1 MKLDYDKSNKIM
13 GWLSF
18 AIALCVFWLTVEPT
32 VSFWDAGEYITTSAT
47 LQVGH
52 PPGAPLYQMMGAFF
66 SMFAL
71 SPNKVAYMVNLMSV
85 FSSAFTILF
94 MFWSM
99 TLLLKRHILKNTGDD
114 LMILGAAFVGAMA
127 FTFSDTFWFNAVEA
141 EVYAPATL
149 LMAVMFYVGLLWERD
164 MLEPRGNRWLILLSL
179 IIGLSFGV
187 HFIGILTIPAIGLLW
202 YFKHF
207 KKITIL
213 NFVVANIAVV
223 AALLFIFKLLLPY
236 TLSIFGYLEVFF
248 VNDIGLPFNSGTII
262 ALLLVIGLFYGLIT
276 LSRKRNSPLLHNV
289 TLCIMFVLVGF
300 SSWTML
306 PIRANAGPPINEN
319 RPDDARSLLAYYNR
333 EQYPSAPLFYG
344 ESFTDQYAGLNPDD
358 PFRDE
363 KPKYEKDY
371 KLGKYVIVNRFE
383 NALQN
388 SNPDHIGILPRMSD
402 TSRSKE
408 YIDFMGGLNYT
419 VTERFKDN
427 QELMSLLSD
436 NQRQFERGRID
447 AAEYAKTL
455 TSLQNIRDDDGE
467 LLEVLKIEK
476 PTLAQNISFFANYQV
491 NYMYVRY
498 FMWNFTGRQNDEQGM
513 WDRFNGN
520 WLSGIPF
527 IDAMHIGTQDKLS
540 SDMLNNPAR
549 NVYFFLPLILGLI
562 GAVFHATRDVKSFYV
577 TLVLFLFTGL
587 AIIVYLNQSMFQ
599 VRERDYAYVGSFLV
613 FAMWIG
619 LGVYSV
625 FEGLR
630 GLLKT
635 NAARAVA
642 IAGCFLAVPLL
653 MGFQNWD
660 DHDRSGK
667 YTALANAKKYLDSC
681 LPNALIFT
689 IGDNDTFP
697 LWYLQEV
704 EGYRTDVRVVC
715 TSLLATDWYMDD
727 MKKQAWDSEPVPSTL
742 SHDKYKFGTRD
753 ALWYADKDRLRDK
766 LSNPNLVFPDTMQLK
781 DWMSWA
787 ASEEPVTLE
796 EMRSGH
802 IEHTFPTKFITIP
815 VNKENV
821 LKNGVVPQ
829 KDKDKIVDEIT
840 INVNTNLI
848 YKNRM
853 LMLDILLAN
862 NWKRPIYFSG
872 GAFADDEYLWMKEY
886 LQLDGCAYRLL
897 PIKYKAKNP
906 RDPFEMGRVDPDY
919 AYNTIKKWDWG
930 NSGDPHMYHDVETRR
945 NSVGF
950 RSNITRAAEALT
962 LIGDKKKAEELL
974 DLGMEKMP
982 LEIFG
987 HYTGL
992 EGFVTGYYEVDK
1004 KEKARKLLDGVIK
1017 KYQEELDHYKA
1028 LTSNEQSVIRMDIIS
1043 AVERYRSLV
1052 RVPIYYEDDK
1062 TVTKH
1067 LNIFNNYVKAFP
1079 TYYAKEELLNVD
1091 GTTQMELIQEMREQ
1105 QEQMRIDSMR
1115 SRMRDSIERIE
1126 IDN

>member
-1 MKLDYDKSNKIM
+1 MNSDFTRLNKIM

-18 AIALCVFWLTVEPT
+18 AIALCVYWLTVEPT
-32 VSFWDAGEYITTSAT
+32 VSFWDAGEYIATSSG

-71 SPNKVAYMVNLMSV
+71 SPDKVAYMVNLMSV

-94 MFWSM
+94 MYWSM
-99 TLLLKRHILKNTGDD
+99 TLLLQRHILKFKGDN
-114 LMILGAAFVGAMA
+114 LTILGAAFVGAMA

-187 HFIGILTIPAIGLLW
+187 HFIGILTIPALGMLW
-202 YFKHF
+202 YFKHY

-213 NFVVANIAVV
+213 NFVIANVAVV
-223 AALLFIFKLLLPY
+223 AVLLFVFKLLLPY

-262 ALLLVIGLFYGLIT
+262 ALLLVIGSFVGLIS
-276 LSRKRNSPLLHNV
+276 LSRKRNSPLLHNI
-289 TLCIMFVLVGF
+289 TLCVMFVLVGF

-306 PIRANAGPPINEN
+306 PIRANAGTPINEN
-319 RPDDARSLLAYYNR
+319 KPDDARSLLAYYNR

-371 KLGKYVIVNRFE
+371 KLGKYVIVNKFE

-388 SNPDHIGILPRMSD
+388 SNPDHIGVLPRMSD

-408 YIDFMGGLNYT
+408 YIEFMGGLNY
-419 VTERFKDN
+419 EIMPQFANN
-427 QELMSLLSD
+427 QELLNLLAD
-436 NQRQFERGRID
+436 NERKLERGRID
-447 AAEYAKTL
+447 IEQYTETI
-455 TSLQNIRDDDGE
+455 TSLQSIPDQEGGRIQ
-467 LLEVLKIEK
+467 VLKIQK
-476 PTLAQNISFFANYQV
+476 PTLSQNMAFFGQYQV
-491 NYMYVRY
+491 SYMYLRY
-498 FMWNFTGRQNDEQGM
+498 FMWNFVGRQNDEQGM

-527 IDAMHIGTQDKLS
+527 IDSWHIGTQEKLS
-540 SDMLNNPAR
+540 PDMLDNKAR
-549 NVYFFLPLILGLI
+549 NMYFFLPLILGII
-562 GAVFHATRDVKSFYV
+562 GAVFHAKRDLKSFYV

-619 LGVYSV
+619 IGVYSI
-625 FEGLR
+625 FEG
-630 GLLKT
+630 
-635 NAARAVA
+635 ARTLMKSN
-642 IAGCFLAVPLL
+642 IARTVTVLGCFVAVPLL

-667 YTALANAKKYLDSC
+667 YTALSSAKKYLDSC

-697 LWYLQEV
+697 IWYLQEV

-742 SHDKYKFGTRD
+742 AHEKYRYGTRD
-753 ALWYADKDRLRDK
+753 ALWYADRDRLRQRTGDE
-766 LSNPNLVFPDTMQLK
+766 NLVVPDTMNIKQWM
-781 DWMSWA
+781 DWVS
-787 ASEEPVTLE
+787 SENEITLE

-802 IEHTFPTKFITIP
+802 MEHTFPSKYITIP

-821 LKNGVVPQ
+821 LKNGVVPA
-829 KDKDKIVDEIT
+829 KDAAQIVDEIT
-840 INVNTNLI
+840 IKIGSNLV

-853 LMLDILLAN
+853 LMLDIILAN
-862 NWKRPIYFSG
+862 DWKRPIYFSG
-872 GAFADDEYLWMKEY
+872 GAFGDDDYIWMKDY
-886 LQLDGCAYRLL
+886 LQLDGCAYRLI
-897 PIKYKAKNP
+897 PIKYKNPNP
-906 RDPFEMGRVDPDY
+906 RDPFEMGRVDPEY
-919 AYNTIKKWDWG
+919 AYKTIMKWDWG
-930 NSGDPHMYHDVETRR
+930 NSGDPNMYHDVETRR
-945 NSVGF
+945 NSVGY

-962 LIGDKKKAEELL
+962 MAGEFKKAEQLL

-982 LEIFG
+982 LDIFG
-987 HYTGL
+987 HYSMI
-992 EGFVTGYYEVDK
+992 EPFVTGYYEVDK
-1004 KEKARKLLDGVIK
+1004 QDKARKLLDGVIK

-1028 LTSNEQSVIRMDIIS
+1028 LTQNEQTTIRMDIIA

-1062 TVTKH
+1062 TVVKH
-1067 LNIFNNYVKAFP
+1067 LNIFNSYVKAFP
-1079 TYYAKEELLNVD
+1079 LYYSADELLNED
-1091 GTTQMELIQEMREQ
+1091 GSTQMEVIQAIQEERDAT
-1105 QEQMRIDSMR
+1105 RLDSIKQSMP
-1115 SRMRDSIERIE
+1115 MQLDSIE
-1126 IDN
+1126 